1 MTGGGKGANMN
12 VFFEASIAWQK
23 RQAALA
29 AKVQAD
35 NGWGFFRATPAAGS
49 SMQGDAAASS
59 ASSSLGRGVNAA
71 TVAAAARRWR
81 DYQRTKRNRNQR
93 MLTTTSSGSIS
104 SIDSADPVA

>member
-1 MTGGGKGANMN
+1 MTGGGKGANLN
-12 VFFEASIAWQK
+12 VFFEASIAWNK

-35 NGWGFFRATPAAGS
+35 NGWGFFRGSPAGGS
-49 SMQGDAAASS
+49 GMQGDPGPSN

-81 DYQRTKRNRNQR
+81 DYQRTKRNRNTL
-93 MLTTTSSGSIS
+93 MLTTTSSVS
-104 SIDSADPVA
+104 SIDTIDSVA